1 MQDCGWPPSPNRHN
15 LRRPTAAA
23 AYRALE
29 LSQLLLE
36 LAIALQP
43 PLQLDVRAQHLLH
56 VVRVQRR
63 DLAEGLTGR
72 KKKAA
77 VSEREERRWCREE
90 RHCCCREERH
100 CCREERNRQRF
111 QRSKGTGVE
120 TKKACPSVWRS
131 RRKTP
136 FYRPKNPRPSL
147 RSYLRLHR
155 D

>member
-1 MQDCGWPPSPNRHN
+1 MQDCGWPPSQTRHH
-15 LRRPTAAA
+15 LRRPTAATAAAA

-43 PLQLDVRAQHLLH
+43 PLQLDVRAQHVLH

-77 VSEREERRWCREE
+77 VSEREE
-90 RHCCCREERH
+90 
-100 CCREERNRQRF
+100 
-111 QRSKGTGVE
+111 
-120 TKKACPSVWRS
+120 KALV
-131 RRKTP
+131 
-136 FYRPKNPRPSL
+136 
-147 RSYLRLHR
+147 
-155 D
+155 

>member
-43 PLQLDVRAQHLLH
+43 PLQLDVRAQHVLH

-77 VSEREERRWCREE
+77 VSEREE
-90 RHCCCREERH
+90 
-100 CCREERNRQRF
+100 
-111 QRSKGTGVE
+111 
-120 TKKACPSVWRS
+120 KALV
-131 RRKTP
+131 
-136 FYRPKNPRPSL
+136 
-147 RSYLRLHR
+147 
-155 D
+155 